1 MQEIKCAGKH
11 VKNGKKDAPDK
22 EAKDEEDQD

>member
-11 VKNGKKDAPDK
+11 VKNGNKGAPDK
-22 EAKDEEDQD
+22 EVKDEEDQD